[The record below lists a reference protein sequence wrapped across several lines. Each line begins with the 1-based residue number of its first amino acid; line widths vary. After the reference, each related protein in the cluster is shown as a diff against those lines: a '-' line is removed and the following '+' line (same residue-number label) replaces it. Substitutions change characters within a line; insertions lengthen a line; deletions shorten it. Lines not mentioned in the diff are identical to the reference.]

1 MLKVCNDQN
10 NRSTLRNIQSKSH
23 VTDFR
28 LGFYYSNYS
37 VVIVKHSHPRC
48 QTPGG
53 QKCILPANSLAGVG
67 ELVRLRVDL
76 PGHGA
81 QMLLSSPTSWWEQHL
96 PETETHT
103 AQLTHT
109 SAVCLTLALLSV
121 SISLCLLPPA
131 PPA

>member
-1 MLKVCNDQN
+1 M
-10 NRSTLRNIQSKSH
+10 
-23 VTDFR
+23 
-28 LGFYYSNYS
+28 
-37 VVIVKHSHPRC
+37 
-48 QTPGG
+48 
-53 QKCILPANSLAGVG
+53 PANSLAGVD

-76 PGHGA
+76 PGRGA

-109 SAVCLTLALLSV
+109 SAVCLTLSLLSV